1 MATKGQR
8 SMGLLTVREA
18 TMGTNKNAM
27 GSFVLHNDMW
37 ALTSGTNPGAML
49 WSMKRK
55 TDEEKKKGDLGW
67 CWRG

>member
-37 ALTSGTNPGAML
+37 SLRSVTNPGAIR

-55 TDEEKKKGDLGW
+55 TDEEKKKGDSGW